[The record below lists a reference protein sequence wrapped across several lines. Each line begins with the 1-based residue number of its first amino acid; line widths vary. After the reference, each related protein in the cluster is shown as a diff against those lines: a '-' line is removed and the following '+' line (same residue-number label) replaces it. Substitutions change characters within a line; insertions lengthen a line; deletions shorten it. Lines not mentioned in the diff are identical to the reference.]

1 MTTSLSRFA
10 AAAGTGM
17 VVVAGL
23 IASTSG
29 VASAAPTTIEW
40 ADGNTAFSRTVS
52 DANPSIGDTVTVS
65 TSFQRKWSF
74 EDVYNFKDL
83 EDGCLEYVQGSAKWE
98 DSAVANVQVS
108 TAAVGQLG
116 FVRLESPSLTSW
128 RVPGVGAGW
137 GAKRTISLK
146 YKVGENCPTGVNL
159 AVGTMHYGGSLG
171 SGTYQDKGP
180 NIKVQTPPQKDATT
194 TAVSVSPAPKV
205 GDPSTVTAKITSA
218 ATVADG
224 AVEFFNHNVS
234 LGTANVVA
242 GKATVSWTPS
252 YEGAYSLKAVYS
264 GTATLAG
271 SSSSIGGTVSPKD
284 PDPEPGAPIV
294 TLGAAPKVGDAVTVT
309 VESDAAVGANV
320 TLTANGTAL
329 CQNLT
334 LGADHKAT
342 CQWTPSVS
350 GAVALKATIGA
361 QSTTKNVTVTA
372 KDVPVDPTDTTDP
385 TTPTTT
391 GPTKTTSPGG
401 NGSSAGS
408 LSDIFGS

>member
-1 MTTSLSRFA
+1 MTRSLGRVA
-10 AAAGTGM
+10 AATGTGLL
-17 VVVAGL
+17 VVAGL
-23 IASTSG
+23 IASTPG
-29 VASAAPTTIEW
+29 VAAAAPATIEW
-40 ADGNTAFSRTVS
+40 SDGNTAFSRTVS
-52 DANPSIGDTVTVS
+52 DVNPAIGDTITVS
-65 TSFQRKWSF
+65 TTFQRKWSF

-83 EDGCLEYVQGSAKWE
+83 EDGCLDYVQGSAKWE
-98 DSAVANVQVS
+98 DSATTNVQVS
-108 TAAVGQLG
+108 TAAAGQLG
-116 FVRLESPSLTSW
+116 FVRLESPNLTSW

-205 GDPSTVTAKITSA
+205 GDPSTVTAKITST

-224 AVEFFNHNVS
+224 TVEFFNHNVS

-252 YEGAYSLKAVYS
+252 NEGAYSLKAVYS

-294 TLGAAPKVGDAVTVT
+294 TLSAAPKVGDAVTVT
-309 VESDAAVGANV
+309 VESDAAVGASV
-320 TLTANGTAL
+320 ALTANGTAI

-342 CQWTPSVS
+342 CQWTPSAS

-391 GPTKTTSPGG
+391 KPTTTAPGG